1 MVASVRLVLRN
12 DECFLYR
19 SFMEWCRE
27 NGLSPDSGE
36 PGCATFRA
44 GKVRVDFDGPVR
56 GEDGVNRQSVY
67 VTTDRRDGD
76 VHRLAEV
83 AVALAGRFGG
93 YVEASGEVGAVID
106 RAAESFSG
114 KSVRPPGP

>member
-1 MVASVRLVLRN
+1 MIASARLVLRN
-12 DECFLYR
+12 NECFPYR
-19 SFMEWCRE
+19 PFTEWCRE
-27 NGLSPDSGE
+27 NGLSPDTGE

-44 GKVRVDFDGPVR
+44 GKVRVDFGGPVR

-76 VHRLAEV
+76 VNRLAGV

-93 YVEASGEVGAVID
+93 YVEASGEVEAIIG
-106 RAAESFSG
+106 RAAEAFSE
-114 KSVRPPGP
+114 KSVRAPRP